1 MSQCD
6 RQKQIISFVFLQP
19 IRKAGKKQNFI
30 FFFLLQPIRKAGQ
43 KQNFIE
49 IRNTKYFIKD
59 YEIVH
64 ERRMT

>member
-19 IRKAGKKQNFI
+19 IRKAGKKPKFYL
-30 FFFLLQPIRKAGQ
+30 FFLLQPIRKAGE

-49 IRNTKYFIKD
+49 IRNTKYFIK
-59 YEIVH
+59 ESSIIEH
-64 ERRMT
+64 